1 MTTVLAVYSRRRCI
15 ALCDARCHNALQ
27 PTQLKEY
34 RTNACMCICLG
45 ANHGLG
51 YLHAYYNVTVR
62 HVGLTP
68 EALETFAQRRG
79 LNAGELVVIDR
90 TRVRSELLARRWAR
104 KMLAQP
110 HLVAGKHLF
119 ACEAVT

>member
-51 YLHAYYNVTVR
+51 FQHAYYNVR
-62 HVGLTP
+62 MRRVGLTP
-68 EALETFAQRRG
+68 EALEAFARRRG
-79 LNAGELVVIDR
+79 IDARELVVIDR
-90 TRVRSELLARRWAR
+90 TRVKADYTARRLVKAMR
-104 KMLAQP
+104 KPIPADD
-110 HLVAGKHLF
+110 LF
-119 ACEAVT
+119 VCEAVT

>member
-1 MTTVLAVYSRRRCI
+1 MTTVLAVYDRRRCI
-15 ALCDARCHNALQ
+15 ALCDARCHNAMQ

-51 YLHAYYNVTVR
+51 FAHALHNVTMR
-62 HVGLTP
+62 RVGLTQ
-68 EALETFAQRRG
+68 EALETFARRRG
-79 LNAGELVVIDR
+79 LDASELVVIDR
-90 TRVRSELLARRWAR
+90 TQVKADYIARRLVKAMR
-104 KMLAQP
+104 KPKSADD
-110 HLVAGKHLF
+110 HF

>member
-1 MTTVLAVYSRRRCI
+1 MTTVLAVYDRRRCI
-15 ALCDARCHNALQ
+15 ALCDARCHNAMQ

-51 YLHAYYNVTVR
+51 FQHAYYNVRVR
-62 HVGLTP
+62 RVGLTP
-68 EALETFAQRRG
+68 AALETFAQRRG
-79 LNAGELVVIDR
+79 LDASELLVIDR
-90 TRVRSELLARRWAR
+90 TRVKADYIARRLVKAMR
-104 KMLAQP
+104 KPIPADD
-110 HLVAGKHLF
+110 LF